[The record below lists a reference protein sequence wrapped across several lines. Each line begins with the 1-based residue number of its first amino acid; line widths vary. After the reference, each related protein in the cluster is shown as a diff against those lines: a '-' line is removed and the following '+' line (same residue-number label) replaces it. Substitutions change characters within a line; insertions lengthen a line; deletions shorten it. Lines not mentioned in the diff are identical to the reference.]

1 MDLLSLLNEKIFLG
15 QEFLTWLWY
24 LCETEPVLTL
34 PDGRQVEL
42 MLGDRLLLGPAM
54 GQDGTRVSVTGREAS
69 LAEARQALKR
79 GKLVEAIRL
88 GIMIDGEEYALG
100 LNAGELAISAL
111 KTPATAPAEG
121 GPEGIDGLV
130 LERVA
135 LIDAAVR
142 GLEGL
147 LGIFL
152 RGRLADDA
160 GGELWAAMR
169 AWAQGGPAGPAEAA
183 ED

>member
-1 MDLLSLLNEKIFLG
+1 MDLMNLLNEKVFLG
-15 QEFLTWLWY
+15 QEFLTWLWH
-24 LCETEPVLTL
+24 LCETEPALTL

-54 GQDGTRVSVTGREAS
+54 GQEGTRVTVSGREAS

-79 GKLVEAIRL
+79 GKLVEALRL
-88 GIMIDGEEYALG
+88 GIMLDGEEYTLS
-100 LNAGELAISAL
+100 LNAAELAVSGL

-121 GPEGIDGLV
+121 GPEGMEGLV

-135 LIDAAVR
+135 LIEAAVR

-147 LGIFL
+147 FELFL
-152 RGRLADDA
+152 RGRLADEA
-160 GGELWAAMR
+160 GGELWARMK
-169 AWAQGGPAGPAEAA
+169 AWAQAGAAEA
-183 ED
+183 

>member
-1 MDLLSLLNEKIFLG
+1 MDLLSLMNEKVFLG
-15 QEFLTWLWY
+15 QEFLTWLWFC
-24 LCETEPVLTL
+24 CETEPALTL
-34 PDGRQVEL
+34 ADGRQVEL
-42 MLGDRLLLGPAM
+42 MLGDRLLLGPVM
-54 GQDGTRVSVTGREAS
+54 GQEGTRVTVSGREAS

-88 GIMIDGEEYALG
+88 GLMIDGEEYALS
-100 LNAGELAISAL
+100 LNAAELAINAM

-135 LIDAAVR
+135 LIEAAVR

-147 LGIFL
+147 LGLFL
-152 RGRLADDA
+152 RGRLADEA
-160 GGELWAAMR
+160 GGELWAR
-169 AWAQGGPAGPAEAA
+169 VKAWAQGEPGGTAEA
-183 ED
+183 